1 MTRRV
6 APEAILVVLPA
17 WVAARVLVGVGWL
30 VARLLA
36 EGEEPHALS
45 RGLLAWDGDWYQ
57 SLMLHG
63 YEGCRW
69 RGFGSFRGTS
79 SSVA

>member
-36 EGEEPHALS
+36 EGEEPHAL
-45 RGLLAWDGDWYQ
+45 A
-57 SLMLHG
+57 
-63 YEGCRW
+63 RW
-69 RGFGSFRGTS
+69 AELQGIPSFALPVRLR
-79 SSVA
+79 